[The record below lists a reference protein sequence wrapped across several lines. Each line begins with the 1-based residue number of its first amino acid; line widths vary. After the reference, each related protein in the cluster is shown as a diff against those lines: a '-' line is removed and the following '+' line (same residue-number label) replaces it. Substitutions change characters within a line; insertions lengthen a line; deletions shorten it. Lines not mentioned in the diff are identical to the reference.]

1 MNEATETAQIMA
13 LTFHIETYG
22 CQMNL
27 YDTARLRALLSAAG
41 YAEAPDAGRADII
54 VLNSCAVRGHAEER
68 VLGRLGELK
77 GLKAARP
84 GLVLALAGC
93 VAQERGRALLD
104 EFPQLDVV
112 AGTESY
118 DHLPEMV
125 RDALG
130 GAAVANTGFCSCD
143 HRPVHADFAGRVT
156 GFVAVMRG
164 CDNFCTYCIVPY
176 VRGRERSRSP
186 LEVRAEVEA
195 LARGGVRDVT
205 LVGQN
210 VNSYRYGDAGFAD
223 LLAQVSGDAAVRRLR
238 FITSH
243 PKDCDERLL
252 AAMAR
257 GGAVCEHLHL
267 PLQAGSDRVLALMNR
282 GYTAEQ
288 FRRLAERA
296 RAAVPGLALTSDV
309 IVGFPGESES
319 EFRDTLALVG
329 ELRFDAAFTYRYS
342 ARPGTKAAG
351 LPGQL
356 ADEIKLRRLDELI
369 RLQNR
374 ITAESNNAEVGR
386 TVEVLAEGP
395 SRKGGGQWFGRTR
408 GNKSVVFDGSGRTDP
423 GELYRVRIDAA
434 TTGTLI
440 GNQC

>member
-1 MNEATETAQIMA
+1 MA
-13 LTFHIETYG
+13 LSFHIETYG

-27 YDTARLRALLSAAG
+27 YDSARLRALLSGAG
-41 YAEAPDAGRADII
+41 YAEAPAAAGADIV

-77 GLKAARP
+77 GLKASRP
-84 GLVLALAGC
+84 GLVLALTGC
-93 VAQERGRALLD
+93 VAQELGRALLD
-104 EFPQLDVV
+104 QYPHLDIV

-125 RDALG
+125 REALG
-130 GAAVANTGFCSCD
+130 GGGPAANTGFCSCD
-143 HRPVHADFAGRVT
+143 HRPVHADFSGRVA
-156 GFVAVMRG
+156 GYVAVMKG

-186 LEVRAEVEA
+186 QDVRAEVEA

-223 LLAQVSGDAAVRRLR
+223 LLDRVAAADVVRRLR

-243 PKDCDERLL
+243 PKDCGEPLL
-252 AAMAR
+252 AALA
-257 GGAVCEHLHL
+257 GGGPVCEHLHL
-267 PLQAGSDRVLALMNR
+267 PLQAGSDRILGLMNR

-296 RAAVPGLALTSDV
+296 RAVVPGLVLTSDV
-309 IVGFPGESES
+309 IVGFPGESED
-319 EFRDTLALVG
+319 EFRQTLALVAD
-329 ELRFDAAFTYRYS
+329 LRFDAAFTYRYS
-342 ARPGTKAAG
+342 ARQGTKAAA

-356 ADEIKLRRLDELI
+356 DDEVKLRRLDELI
-369 RLQNR
+369 KLQNL
-374 ITAESNNAEVGR
+374 ITAGSNQADVGR
-386 TVEVLAEGP
+386 TVEVMAEGP

-408 GNKSVVFDGSGRTDP
+408 GSKPVVFDGDQGTEP
-423 GELYRVRIDAA
+423 GGLYLVRIIEA

-440 GNQC
+440 GNRC